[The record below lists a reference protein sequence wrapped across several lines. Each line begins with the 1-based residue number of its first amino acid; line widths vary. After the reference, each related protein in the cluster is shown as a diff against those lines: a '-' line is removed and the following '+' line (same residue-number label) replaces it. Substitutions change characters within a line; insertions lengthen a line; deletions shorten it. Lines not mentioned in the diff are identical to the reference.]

1 MISVLINLICAAIWA
16 FSFYTR
22 YTDVRMQ
29 IYSPKLRIFGLVLDA
44 YLVIYFI
51 FRALFTSTFS
61 PVLLTLA
68 IMDLIVLFIPRFL

>member
-1 MISVLINLICAAIWA
+1 MISVLINLICAAIWE

-22 YTDVRMQ
+22 YTDIRVKM
-29 IYSPKLRIFGLVLDA
+29 YSPKLRIFGMILDA

-51 FRALFTSTFS
+51 IRALFTSTFS
-61 PVLLTLA
+61 PVLFMLA